1 MWLDPL
7 KRERMDHFIGAA
19 ICLVVTAMAIA
30 ASLMITLPYLPA
42 VMRG

>member
-19 ICLVVTAMAIA
+19 LCLGLTALAIVW
-30 ASLMITLPYLPA
+30 SIVSVYFF
-42 VMRG
+42 